1 MLSDFHEARNVS
13 GSITSN
19 FKCGASLV
27 TEAGSPGSL
36 EQQEGCIIEFDSA
49 RPAVWDLPVPA
60 VEDVSGGSFL
70 SGCGYDA
77 CEFDASSSGSGKTFK
92 IVTVEGCLTADGL
105 TGGRGIKTKACVGS
119 KSQEWYVSED
129 GRIISSVDSSWC
141 FAKSGQRLV
150 IDMCAVAPAFGYNS
164 FDKTL
169 HLLDNPSMVVSSG
182 FLTNKR
188 VKISLKQGTLSEH
201 VELH

>member
-1 MLSDFHEARNVS
+1 MLSDYDEARSVS

-27 TEAGSPGSL
+27 TDAGSPGSL
-36 EQQEGCIIEFDSA
+36 EQQESCIIEFDST
-49 RPAVWDLPVPA
+49 RPAVWDLPVPE
-60 VEDVSGGSFL
+60 VEDVPGGSFL

-77 CEFDASSSGSGKTFK
+77 CEFDASTSGSSKTFK

-129 GRIISSVDSSWC
+129 GHIMSSVDSNWC
-141 FAKSGQRLV
+141 FAKSGKRLV
-150 IDMCAVAPAFGYNS
+150 IDMCHVAPAFGYNA

-169 HLLDNPSMVVSSG
+169 HLLDDPNMVVSSG
-182 FLTNKR
+182 LQTNKR
-188 VKISLKQGTLSEH
+188 VKISSKQGVLSEH